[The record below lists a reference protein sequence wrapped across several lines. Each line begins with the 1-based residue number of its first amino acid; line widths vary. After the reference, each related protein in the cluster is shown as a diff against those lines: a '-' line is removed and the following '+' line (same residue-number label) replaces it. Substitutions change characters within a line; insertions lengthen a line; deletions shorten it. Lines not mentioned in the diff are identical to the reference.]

1 MTRKFLSIIL
11 IAVLSALML
20 AACSPNPQTAIIG
33 GWECRDNSQ
42 PHDYICEL
50 VFTNNGRFTDRDG
63 DAGDWRIFDNMLTL
77 DFDDYAPHTY
87 SISFS
92 GNNRFTLR
100 GDDIRVTLDR
110 NSR

>member
-1 MTRKFLSIIL
+1 MTKKILSIIL
-11 IAVLSALML
+11 IAVLGVTVL
-20 AACSPNPQTAIIG
+20 AACSPDPKTAIIG

-42 PHDYICEL
+42 DHDFVCEL
-50 VFTNNGRFTDRDG
+50 VFTADGRFTDRDG
-63 DAGDWRIFDNMLTL
+63 DSGDWRIFDNMLTL
-77 DFDDYAPHTY
+77 DFDDYAPLTY

-100 GDDIRVTLDR
+100 GDDLRVILDR